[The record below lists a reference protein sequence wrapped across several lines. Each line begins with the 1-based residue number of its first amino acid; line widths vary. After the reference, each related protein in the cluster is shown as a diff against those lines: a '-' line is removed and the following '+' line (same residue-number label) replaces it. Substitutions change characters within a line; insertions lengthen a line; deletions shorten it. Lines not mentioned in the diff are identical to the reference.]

1 MFFANIVFALLFP
14 IQYNYTNLNKRTLI
28 MQIRLYNTMS
38 RKVEDF
44 KPITPNHV
52 GFYNCGPTVYSD
64 PHIGNMRALF
74 DGDIM
79 KRMFLANGYSV
90 THVTNFTDVG
100 HLTSDED
107 TGEDRMEKGS
117 ARENLTAWEVA
128 EKYIK
133 IYLADME
140 SLNVIRPTYL
150 PRATEYIKEQIELIQ
165 KMEEMGYTYEI
176 PNDGIYYD
184 TSKCP
189 DYGKLGGQN
198 LSELKAG
205 ARIENDNKRNITD
218 FALWK
223 FSPKDTKR
231 QMEWDSPW
239 GVGFP
244 GWHTECCVMSMKL
257 LGNHFEIHSG
267 GQEHIKVHHTNE
279 IAQAELFVD
288 KPWVNYWVH
297 WAWLTLKDGKM
308 SKSSGTAY
316 SVRDLMARG
325 YDPMALRYLMTLS
338 HYRQPLEFSF
348 ESLDAAAT
356 GYKNI
361 VRKVADLMNDKSG
374 EKDQDLYQQWHDK
387 ILAPVSDNLK
397 TAEALAV
404 IQELLKDKTINN
416 ATKLALIEFVDELLG
431 LQFMDRATKLHELE
445 SETAPENIQ
454 ELAKQRMEAKKSRDF
469 ANADALRAEIDS
481 LGWTVMDTADG
492 FRLIKKQ

>member
-1 MFFANIVFALLFP
+1 
-14 IQYNYTNLNKRTLI
+14 

-38 RKVEDF
+38 RKLEEF

-52 GFYNCGPTVYSD
+52 GFYNCGPTVYWD

-74 DGDIM
+74 NADIL

-90 THVTNFTDVG
+90 NHVMNFTDVG
-100 HLTSDED
+100 HLTSDGD
-107 TGEDRMEKGS
+107 TGEDKMEKGA
-117 ARENLTAWEVA
+117 ARENITAWEVA

-133 IYLADME
+133 ICLDDMD
-140 SLNVIRPTYL
+140 SLNLIRPTHT
-150 PRATEYIKEQIELIQ
+150 PRATDHIKEQIELI
-165 KMEEMGYTYEI
+165 KKLEEKGFTYEI
-176 PNDGIYYD
+176 PDDGIYYD
-184 TSKCP
+184 TSKFP
-189 DYGKLGGQN
+189 DYGALGGQN

-205 ARIENDNKRNITD
+205 ARIENNNKRNITD

-223 FSPKDTKR
+223 FSPKDTRR

-244 GWHTECCVMSMKL
+244 GWHLECSAMSMKY
-257 LGNHFEIHSG
+257 LGDHFDIHTA

-279 IAQAELFVD
+279 IAQSEPIVG
-288 KPWVNYWVH
+288 KPWVHYWVH
-297 WAWLTLKDGKM
+297 WAWLILKEGKM
-308 SKSSGTAY
+308 SKSSGTSY

-338 HYRQPLEFSF
+338 HYRQPLEFSI

-356 GYKNI
+356 GYKNL
-361 VRKVADLMNDKSG
+361 VRKIADLMNDKSCD
-374 EKDQDLYQQWHDK
+374 KDQVVYQQWHDK

-397 TAEALAV
+397 TAEALV
-404 IQELLKDKTINN
+404 VVQDLLKDKTVNN

-431 LQFMDRATKLHELE
+431 LQFIDRAVKLHKLE

-454 ELAKQRMEAKKSRDF
+454 DLAKQRLEAKKSRDF
-469 ANADALRAEIDS
+469 AKADELRSEIDS
-481 LGWTVMDTADG
+481 LGWTVMDTPDG
-492 FRLIKKQ
+492 FKLVKKQ